1 MKIVSPRS
9 ELAVLR
15 GMCHREKKIAGTLMS
30 SVDESYFYSP
40 ESIEIYHAIRKHM
53 TVTGSTPTY
62 RLLVEDPELSEEAR
76 QHMRDSQVTVSNIE
90 EAKKAATILN
100 SYRQARGLY
109 NLAATIND
117 RMKASK
123 VDIENLL
130 EEVATGINITRSKKS
145 TEDAFLH
152 FGKNNNSNAMVKSI
166 LFDDNSETVIP
177 TGIPEYDD
185 VSGGFARGSLVT
197 IGANSGGG
205 KSTLANA
212 MAIKMATMGYKV
224 LLVPLEMS
232 KKEMT
237 GRTMANVTKTNLT
250 KILLQ
255 RLATGEKELV
265 YKRYRRWAKKVK
277 DKGGRYT
284 IFKPQEDM
292 TIEEIMAAI
301 SAYECDVVI
310 IDYISLLKGVDGDDM
325 WRALG
330 SVARYAKI
338 NAEVENR
345 VNILLCQ
352 VSDEGK
358 IRYARAISEH
368 SSNSWIW
375 IATKESKETGITKIE
390 QPKSRNS
397 LAFPFTVKMIYEYMS
412 VESAPQDDA
421 LGVVDAK
428 ADPKK
433 TSDLGAVKKKRKVP
447 NLAMEMEVA

>member
-1 MKIVSPRS
+1 LKIASPRA

-15 GMCHREKKIAGTLMS
+15 GLCHREKKIAGTLMS
-30 SVDESYFYSP
+30 SVDESYFFYD
-40 ESIEIYHAIRKHM
+40 ESIEIFGAIRKHM
-53 TVTGSTPTY
+53 TASGSTPTY
-62 RLLVEDPELSEEAR
+62 RLLIEDPALSDKAR
-76 QHMRDSQVTVSNIE
+76 DHLRDSQATITTVA
-90 EAKKAATILN
+90 EADKAAKILN
-100 SYRQARGLY
+100 SYRQARGLF
-109 NLAATIND
+109 NLAANINE

-123 VDIENLL
+123 VDIEGLL
-130 EEVATGINITRSKKS
+130 EESATAINITRSKKS

-152 FGKNNNSNAMVKSI
+152 FGKNNNSNATVKSL
-166 LFDDNSETVIP
+166 LFDDNSETIIP
-177 TGIPEYDD
+177 TGVKDYDE

-205 KSTLANA
+205 KSTVANA
-212 MAIKMATMGYKV
+212 MAISMANMGYKV

-237 GRTMANVTKTNLT
+237 ARTMANVTKTNLT

-255 RLATGEKELV
+255 RLATGERDLV
-265 YKRYRRWAKKVK
+265 YKRYRRWVK
-277 DKGGRYT
+277 RVKEKGGRYT

-292 TIEEIMAAI
+292 TIEEVMAAI

-352 VSDEGK
+352 VSDDAK

-368 SSNSWIW
+368 SSNSWVW
-375 IATKESKETGITKIE
+375 VATKESKESGLTKIE

-397 LAFPFTVKMIYEYMS
+397 LAFPFTIKLEYEFMRVS
-412 VESAPQDDA
+412 EAPQDDA
-421 LGVVDAK
+421 LGSIEKRD
-428 ADPKK
+428 DNPSRPKK
-433 TSDLGAVKKKRKVP
+433 KLK
-447 NLAMEMEVA
+447 NLAESEN